1 MQCACAMSS
10 VAYPTLKHFSTL
22 SHKRYDFRRKG
33 LLGRTAGFRG
43 NFATYRYVWRCGRE
57 LRTIPTVQRSTHSA
71 TLYPQCNASSCP
83 LVFLLCPCV
92 ESVCVSICFHKM
104 VSEIL
109 KVVGEYVQQL
119 QGMSYVPPFF
129 FQRGLYRDDG
139 GPNRLFFTYLF
150 CDKALAV
157 VTAISG
163 KTKF

>member
-71 TLYPQCNASSCP
+71 TLYPQCKASSCP
-83 LVFLLCPCV
+83 LVFLCVRVSRACACLFAFIKWCRKYWRWSESTSNNCRGCPTCLRFSS
-92 ESVCVSICFHKM
+92 SVDCIVM
-104 VSEIL
+104 T
-109 KVVGEYVQQL
+109 VVRTDYFSRTCSATRHSL
-119 QGMSYVPPFF
+119 W
-129 FQRGLYRDDG
+129 
-139 GPNRLFFTYLF
+139 
-150 CDKALAV
+150 
-157 VTAISG
+157 
-163 KTKF
+163 